1 MLEGQMGSSVPRPD
15 GPGKALGQA
24 EYVDDV
30 MLPGMLHA
38 RILRSPH
45 PAARI
50 LSVDVQDALSH
61 SGVVGVFTGE
71 DLGSPTAPLTKDS
84 PPTERDRVRRYGMNV
99 QDETVLAVDEV
110 RYVGD
115 EVAAVVAETPE
126 AAAAALRLIHVVYE
140 EILPVTDPRRARDD
154 DARRVH
160 ADRDSNVAVEF
171 HVDRGDVDRA
181 FADADL
187 VVSGTFTTPLQHQGY
202 LDHYGVVADPRGD
215 RLTLWAPVQDPFLL
229 RDAIADVIG
238 LPAGQVRV
246 IQPTIGGSYGGKLR
260 HQKLPF
266 IAAFLACRLRRPVK
280 LVNTRAEEFSAGRP
294 RIAATL
300 DMSLA
305 FASDGKLVGKRTT
318 IVGDNGAYTSYAT
331 GPFVVMT
338 MRADNQ
344 YRLENIRTDSE
355 LVYTNSIPSGS
366 FRGYGNIQN
375 IFPLESLMDEA
386 AVRLGVHPLE
396 LRLRNAVHAG
406 DVTAHDWVIQT
417 DGLRECLEA
426 VREASASWSAEG
438 HPHRGVGYACAIHSS
453 SNRTLPFDGA
463 TCRLTLNSD
472 GTILLATGEP
482 DLGQGSMMAFAQ
494 LAATVLEL
502 PLACFSVAT
511 VDTDLSP
518 FGLGPSSD
526 RSTTSGGQA
535 VVGAARQLVE
545 VMLTAVEEVT
555 GRPRDSLRYAGG
567 VIHSSEGGEPMSL
580 SQLAAAAMWRRGGR
594 PISTEFTF
602 DHPHTV
608 QRDPTTLRGN
618 SHPTHAFAAAAV
630 QVEVDIE
637 TGEVEILRMVS
648 AHDLGRAINPASA
661 EGQVEGAVA
670 HGLGFAL
677 HETYLDEAGL
687 PVRTLLEYGQVRSTQ
702 MPPLDVILVET
713 HDPKGPLGAKGVG
726 QPGSLLPAPAIANAI
741 ADAVGVRVRDLPLTA
756 DRILTAIHDR
766 GDQQP

>member
-1 MLEGQMGSSVPRPD
+1 MTEGWLGSSVPRPD

-24 EYVDDV
+24 EFVDDV
-30 MLPGMLHA
+30 VLPGMVHA

-50 LSVDVQDALSH
+50 VSIAVDEALAH
-61 SGVVGVFTGE
+61 PGVVGVFTGG
-71 DLGSPTAPLTKDS
+71 DLGQVGVPLSKDS
-84 PPTERDRVRRYGMNV
+84 DPTERDRVRRYGMNI

-110 RYVGD
+110 RFVGD

-126 AAAAALRLIHVVYE
+126 AAAAALRLVRVAYE
-140 EILPVTDPRRARDD
+140 EIPPVTDPLRATDPD
-154 DARRVH
+154 ERRVH
-160 ADRDSNVAVEF
+160 ADRDSNVAVQF
-171 HVDRGDVDRA
+171 HIDRGDVDRA
-181 FADADL
+181 FAEADL

-202 LDHYGVVADPRGD
+202 LDHYGVVADRRGD

-229 RDAIADVIG
+229 RDAVADVTG
-238 LPAGQVRV
+238 LPAGSVRV

-260 HQKLPF
+260 HQKLPY
-266 IAAFLACRLRRPVK
+266 IAAFLTSRLGRPVK

-300 DMSLA
+300 DMALA
-305 FASDGKLVGKRTT
+305 FASDGRLLGKRTT

-344 YRLENIRTDSE
+344 YRLHDIRTDST

-366 FRGYGNIQN
+366 FRGYGNIQH

-386 AVRLGVHPLE
+386 AHRLGIHPLE

-426 VREASASWSAEG
+426 VRAASADWGADG
-438 HPHRGVGYACAIHSS
+438 HPHRGIGYAAAIHSS

-472 GTILLATGEP
+472 GTITLATGEP
-482 DLGQGSMMAFAQ
+482 DLGQGSAMAFAQ

-502 PLACFSVAT
+502 PLSCFSVAT

-535 VVGAARQLVE
+535 VVGAARRLVE
-545 VMLTAVEEVT
+545 VMLDAVEEVT
-555 GRPRDSLRYAGG
+555 GRPRDSLRYARGVVESSDGG
-567 VIHSSEGGEPMSL
+567 APMSL
-580 SQLAAAAMWRRGGR
+580 PELAAAAMWRRGGR

-608 QRDPTTLRGN
+608 QRDPDTLRGN

-630 QVEVDIE
+630 EVEVDVD
-637 TGEVEILRMVS
+637 TGEVQLLRMVS
-648 AHDLGRAINPASA
+648 AHDLGRAINPAAA

-713 HDPKGPLGAKGVG
+713 DDPKGPLGAKGVG
-726 QPGSLLPAPAIANAI
+726 QPGSLLPGPAIANAI

-766 GDQQP
+766 GDDRS